1 MNINRKPKVIDVK
14 AMTKIGQMICEDY
27 RPILE
32 LSRANILND
41 DYFKTSSIIRV
52 STNPPLNSTEELFL
66 AYINY
71 NPEEPASEFLRKMCI
86 RDRLRCQ
93 FNRYKGK

>member
-52 STNPPLNSTEELFL
+52 SYRVRMREKSSKSDGNAIWLH
-66 AYINY
+66 
-71 NPEEPASEFLRKMCI
+71 R
-86 RDRLRCQ
+86 
-93 FNRYKGK
+93 

>member
-71 NPEEPASEFLRKMCI
+71 NPEEPAS
-86 RDRLRCQ
+86 
-93 FNRYKGK
+93 

>member
-41 DYFKTSSIIRV
+41 DYFKIII
-52 STNPPLNSTEELFL
+52 
-66 AYINY
+66 IN
-71 NPEEPASEFLRKMCI
+71 
-86 RDRLRCQ
+86 
-93 FNRYKGK
+93 FNIIIESCF